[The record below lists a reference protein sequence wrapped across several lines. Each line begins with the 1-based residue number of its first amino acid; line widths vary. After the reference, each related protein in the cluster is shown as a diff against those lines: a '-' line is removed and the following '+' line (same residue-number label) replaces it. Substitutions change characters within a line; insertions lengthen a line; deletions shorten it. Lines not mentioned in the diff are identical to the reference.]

1 MILAT
6 RCCHMLLPACLLL
19 AAGCGTESAP
29 ALAPVRGQVFY
40 HGRPVTTGTIVF
52 ASDASR
58 GTSGPLAR
66 GEIQPDGSYTL
77 QTGDSAGAVVGW
89 HRVTVVAVMVPAAPD
104 PGQPFVM
111 PRPLVPTRYSDP
123 ELSGLTCEVKAG
135 KENGINFNL
144 D

>member
-1 MILAT
+1 MPVHPRWWRL
-6 RCCHMLLPACLLL
+6 LLPACFLL
-19 AAGCGTESAP
+19 AVGCGSESGP
-29 ALAPVRGQVFY
+29 NLAPVRGQVFY
-40 HGRPVTTGTIVF
+40 RGRPVTTGTIVF
-52 ASDASR
+52 ASDPSR

-66 GEIQPDGSYTL
+66 GEIQPDGSYSL

-89 HRVTVVAVMVPAAPD
+89 HRVTVVAVLVPAAPE

-111 PRPLVPTRYSDP
+111 PRPLVPTRYADP